1 MPRAAA
7 DTPRKMLPP
16 PTTRQTST
24 PRLRTW
30 ATSAAICATM
40 PGSIPYSRLPIRA
53 SPEIFSRTRLYLGGL
68 DLGGLY
74 LGGPSAPGCVLD
86 MDPFCTLTAGT
97 RMAGRR
103 RHPVRSEEH
112 TSELQSLM
120 RSSYAG

>member
-40 PGSIPYSRLPIRA
+40 PGSMPYSRLPIRA
-53 SPEIFSRTRLYLGGL
+53 SPEIFTRTRLYLGGL
-68 DLGGLY
+68 Y
-74 LGGPSAPGCVLD
+74 LGGAIGCASCRDLVCQFVEIKAVRVSLKQQYNS
-86 MDPFCTLTAGT
+86 FHLT
-97 RMAGRR
+97 
-103 RHPVRSEEH
+103 
-112 TSELQSLM
+112 
-120 RSSYAG
+120 